1 MVMSLLKAA
10 SELEQFARESEYS
23 CAVMVKLMKST
34 FYTYDIEAPILPNP
48 VPLTA
53 YPLDFQ
59 PPESKDFILLN
70 LMISCVS

>member
-1 MVMSLLKAA
+1 MVISLLKAA
-10 SELEQFARESEYS
+10 SELEQFARESEYL

-34 FYTYDIEAPILPNP
+34 FHTYGMEAPILPLP

-59 PPESKDFILLN
+59 PPEGKIYCKIML
-70 LMISCVS
+70 IH